1 MQILGIRTSPKSEM
15 LRVRLSLPDESDV
28 PAFQK
33 RSPHG
38 DESRTQRVRWV
49 SFAFQ
54 LEHVDLVFGGEPL
67 FYTKSH

>member
-28 PAFQK
+28 PKVSETQ
-33 RSPHG
+33 P
-38 DESRTQRVRWV
+38 SRRVRWV
-49 SFAFQ
+49 SFVFQ